1 VSGKRYKNSGR
12 SIIPPHKNN
21 PEASAITQ
29 LRAEFHSSS
38 GPLPP
43 PEALARYNDV
53 IPSGAERI
61 LAMAE
66 RQSVHRESLEAKV
79 VNANVSSQ
87 KMGSIFAFVLSL
99 VAIVGGIWLIHEG
112 KSVTGLATIIT
123 DLAALATVFVVSRN
137 KQAKE
142 RVQKASAIEQR
153 RQR

>member
-1 VSGKRYKNSGR
+1 
-12 SIIPPHKNN
+12 
-21 PEASAITQ
+21 
-29 LRAEFHSSS
+29 
-38 GPLPP
+38 
-43 PEALARYNDV
+43 
-53 IPSGAERI
+53 
-61 LAMAE
+61 
-66 RQSVHRESLEAKV
+66 
-79 VNANVSSQ
+79 
-87 KMGSIFAFVLSL
+87 MGSIFAFVLSL